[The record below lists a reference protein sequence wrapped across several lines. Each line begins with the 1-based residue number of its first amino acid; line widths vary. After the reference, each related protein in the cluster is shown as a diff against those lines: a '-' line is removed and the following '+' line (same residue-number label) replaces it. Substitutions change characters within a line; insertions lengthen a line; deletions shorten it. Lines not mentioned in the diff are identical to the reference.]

1 MSSKGTLKKATQ
13 PPAAKPGSKS
23 DADKKK
29 KQGDKQKIKDL
40 KDGKLDPKIMKEGVT
55 PEILKAAS

>member
-1 MSSKGTLKKATQ
+1 MSSSGTLKKATE
-13 PPAAKPGSKS
+13 PPKAKPGSTS
-23 DADKKK
+23 EADKKK

-40 KDGKLDPKIMKEGVT
+40 KDGKLDPKTIKEGVT